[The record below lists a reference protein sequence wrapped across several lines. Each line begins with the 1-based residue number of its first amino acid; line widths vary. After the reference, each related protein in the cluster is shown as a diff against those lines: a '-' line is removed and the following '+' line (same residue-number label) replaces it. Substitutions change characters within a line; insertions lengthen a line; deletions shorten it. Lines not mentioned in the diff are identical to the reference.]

1 MAESTENHVP
11 TATEVYNAVRKIR
24 QSKPGLGLK
33 KVIIILR
40 DKHGWTIHGSR
51 LRKLVAPG
59 DGTNSKNGMSAYG

>member
-1 MAESTENHVP
+1 MTDTEQNHVP

-33 KVIIILR
+33 KVIMILR
-40 DKHGWTIHGSR
+40 DEYAMTINPSR

-59 DGTNSKNGMSAYG
+59 DGKNTKHGMAPCG